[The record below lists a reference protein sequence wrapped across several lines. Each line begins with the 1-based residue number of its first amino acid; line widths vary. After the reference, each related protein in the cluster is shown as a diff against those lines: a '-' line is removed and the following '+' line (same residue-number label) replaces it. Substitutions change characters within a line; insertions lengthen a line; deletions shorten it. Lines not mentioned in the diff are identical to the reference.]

1 MSGGERQRT
10 LIARALVQQAP
21 ILLLDEP
28 TNHLDIHYQIDVLH
42 RVHSLKLTTFA
53 ALHDLNLAATWC
65 QRIIVMDQGNIVAQ
79 GPPAEALRADIIE
92 RVFRIKATPFVHPIS
107 GRHQLLFDRLN
118 EES

>member
-1 MSGGERQRT
+1 
-10 LIARALVQQAP
+10 
-21 ILLLDEP
+21 
-28 TNHLDIHYQIDVLH
+28 
-42 RVHSLKLTTFA
+42 
-53 ALHDLNLAATWC
+53 
-65 QRIIVMDQGNIVAQ
+65 MDQGNIVAQ